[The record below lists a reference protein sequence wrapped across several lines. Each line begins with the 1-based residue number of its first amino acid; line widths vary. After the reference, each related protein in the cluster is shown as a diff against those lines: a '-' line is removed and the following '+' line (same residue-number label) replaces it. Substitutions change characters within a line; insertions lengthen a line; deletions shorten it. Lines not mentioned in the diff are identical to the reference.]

1 MKAGL
6 RMRRVTLADV
16 AQAAGVGVATVSRAL
31 GEHADVSN
39 ATRERVRE
47 AAMLL
52 GYRPSVTARALRSGG
67 FHAISA
73 VVPDAGWGW
82 WEPVV
87 QSASTAAAAAGYQ
100 LMVHP
105 VAGATGGVTAV
116 LNGLANV
123 PTEGVIIISVPDQQ
137 AAREA
142 CDRISLPA
150 VAIDDTSRDVLFP
163 TVSAQNRLGA
173 RSVVEHLLSMG
184 HESIAV
190 VTGSLDA
197 GDDAGKWGDGLFME
211 ERLAG
216 YRDALTAAGLTVD
229 ADLVVSSSN
238 PFDERRET
246 WPEFEALLDR
256 RRIDA
261 VFCVADLIA
270 APILRT
276 LRRRG
281 LRVPEDVAVAGFDDE
296 RAALLL
302 DPQLTTAR
310 QPYQEMGAS
319 AVELLLASIAGERT
333 QPGRHELPTEL
344 VVRASSGQ
352 GAVVTGTRRK

>member
-1 MKAGL
+1 
-6 RMRRVTLADV
+6 
-16 AQAAGVGVATVSRAL
+16 
-31 GEHADVSN
+31 
-39 ATRERVRE
+39 
-47 AAMLL
+47 
-52 GYRPSVTARALRSGG
+52 
-67 FHAISA
+67 
-73 VVPDAGWGW
+73 
-82 WEPVV
+82 
-87 QSASTAAAAAGYQ
+87 
-100 LMVHP
+100 
-105 VAGATGGVTAV
+105 
-116 LNGLANV
+116 
-123 PTEGVIIISVPDQQ
+123 
-137 AAREA
+137 
-142 CDRISLPA
+142 
-150 VAIDDTSRDVLFP
+150 
-163 TVSAQNRLGA
+163 
-173 RSVVEHLLSMG
+173 MG
-184 HESIAV
+184 HKTIAV

-344 VVRASSGQ
+344 VVAVPTRNTTDAFRSVHR
-352 GAVVTGTRRK
+352 GAHRSA